1 MKTPLRYPGG
11 KSRALKHILPLVP
24 SDITELCSPFLGGGS
39 VELKLAQRGVRVYGY
54 DIFTPLVWFW
64 QALLRDPVL
73 LAATADSFRVH
84 AEYEYK
90 GDTFFKKGLPVSDF
104 KRFREEIKE
113 ELCKDTPQFSYDL
126 AAKVYAIN
134 RSSFSGATLSGGFS
148 KRASYARFT
157 DSSIERV
164 RNFKQPSLSVE
175 RLDFRE
181 SISMHPNTFLYL
193 DPPYMLEKDRSALYG
208 TNGDTHKGFPHR
220 ALYEAVSVRDNWLLS
235 YNDCIEIRE
244 LYKDYEIINARW
256 SYGMKNINTK
266 KMGSSSE
273 ILIKG

>member
-39 VELKLAQRGVRVYGY
+39 VELKLAQRGVKVYGY

-64 QALLRDPVL
+64 HALLEDPVR
-73 LAATADSFRVH
+73 LASVADSFRVH
-84 AEYEYK
+84 TEYK
-90 GDTFFKKGLPVSDF
+90 HKGDILLKKGLPVSDF
-104 KRFREEIKE
+104 KKFREQIKE
-113 ELCKDTPQFSYDL
+113 ELRKDTPQFSYDL

-157 DSSIERV
+157 DSSIKRV
-164 RNFKQPSLSVE
+164 RDFKQPNLAVE

-181 SISMHPNTFLYL
+181 SIPRHPDAFLYL

-208 TNGDTHKGFPHR
+208 TNGDAHKGFPHLE
-220 ALYEAVSVRDNWLLS
+220 LYRTVSTRSNWLLS

-244 LYKDYEIINARW
+244 LYKDYEIINAQW